1 MSKGQEYMSEYCING
16 ITFAE
21 FNLKDSKKSLFNIFI
36 LYFMARQT
44 SFAHQRS
51 VLESFLSLLTGL
63 ESDFKSLIQRF
74 DDEVTSLY
82 EDQGLM
88 EEIYEDYKATY
99 LNSLNSTLSD
109 IHTRIQED
117 DIPFIEKELD
127 FISQRG

>member
-1 MSKGQEYMSEYCING
+1 
-16 ITFAE
+16 
-21 FNLKDSKKSLFNIFI
+21 
-36 LYFMARQT
+36 MAKQT
-44 SFAHQRS
+44 SFAHQKS
-51 VLESFLSLLTGL
+51 VLENFLSLLTGF
-63 ESDFKSLIQRF
+63 EDDFKSLIQKF

-99 LNSLNSTLSD
+99 LNTLDKTLSEVQ
-109 IHTRIQED
+109 TRIHEE

>member
-1 MSKGQEYMSEYCING
+1 
-16 ITFAE
+16 
-21 FNLKDSKKSLFNIFI
+21 
-36 LYFMARQT
+36 MAKQT
-44 SFAHQRS
+44 SFAHQKS
-51 VLESFLSLLTGL
+51 VLESFLSLLTGF
-63 ESDFKSLIQRF
+63 ESDFESLIKKF

-99 LNSLNSTLSD
+99 LNSLDTTLFD
-109 IHTRIQED
+109 IQKRLHEE